1 MKQKLWI
8 ALITCLAYC
17 VDKELY
23 KAIAYRKTQ
32 VEVLLEQQEED
43 KRILLN
49 NHQRRRLARKAKAL
63 TRKLLQ
69 ETTVLFTPETV
80 LGWYRKLI
88 ATKYDGSRNRTYPGR
103 PKIHKEIISWTL
115 RMREEDPRWGS
126 QRICDVLNS
135 LSFEVCRTRV
145 HQGLGRTIDPK
156 HGGNTGE
163 ICSIE
168 RLGGL
173 LKSYHRKAASH
184 QIRSST
190 HLNQIDNIGTQT

>member
-80 LGWYRKLI
+80 LGWLSTRETPSGSYNITAKI
-88 ATKYDGSRNRTYPGR
+88 ATNR
-103 PKIHKEIISWTL
+103 EITPQTDINKRSNGVACTSPL
-115 RMREEDPRWGS
+115 R
-126 QRICDVLNS
+126 
-135 LSFEVCRTRV
+135 
-145 HQGLGRTIDPK
+145 
-156 HGGNTGE
+156 
-163 ICSIE
+163 
-168 RLGGL
+168 
-173 LKSYHRKAASH
+173 A
-184 QIRSST
+184 
-190 HLNQIDNIGTQT
+190 